1 MIDFRQFLSRDDG
14 VWWGQAAAEPR
25 PLVDAL
31 ILQSPRIGPIR
42 TFTGLSWND
51 QLAITMP
58 GRMSMVSYGGL
69 GELRELS
76 RSGRL
81 DVVPCHY
88 SALPRMFAERRL
100 PCDVGLMQVSAPDRN
115 GMCSLGI
122 GVDYVADAMPHT
134 PVLIAEINQRMPA
147 TVGTQRIPL
156 DRFAATI
163 STDRPLAED
172 PTRAPGATEQRIA
185 AHVAEL
191 IDDGD
196 TVQLGVGSLGA
207 AMLDALAE
215 HEDLGFHTGMV
226 TDGLLR
232 LVDKGVAT
240 GSRKEIDPGLI
251 VAGTALGTAELYNR
265 VPELPARFLPTSYT
279 HSPQVLSQLHS
290 LVSVNFAVEV
300 DLSGQ
305 VGAEVSRGVYIGA
318 VGGQVDFTR
327 AAALTGKR
335 SIIALRATS
344 GGQSTIKASL
354 DGGVVT
360 TTRSDVDTVVTEY
373 GVAHLR
379 GCSLRERARRM
390 AAIAAP
396 EFRDELGRERSTL

>member
-1 MIDFRQFLSRDDG
+1 MSVKTKDG
-14 VWWGQAAAEPR
+14 VKIYYMGQKVSPPSLATAGRCQPTTGTTRCWTSRRQMTTAISSPRLRPRRQGWAVLTPVSRHLEQEPGAALG
-25 PLVDAL
+25 LVDPVF
-31 ILQSPRIGPIR
+31 QE
-42 TFTGLSWND
+42 TGGSD
-51 QLAITMP
+51 IA
-58 GRMSMVSYGGL
+58 
-69 GELRELS
+69 
-76 RSGRL
+76 
-81 DVVPCHY
+81 
-88 SALPRMFAERRL
+88 
-100 PCDVGLMQVSAPDRN
+100 
-115 GMCSLGI
+115 
-122 GVDYVADAMPHT
+122 
-134 PVLIAEINQRMPA
+134 VLIAKVVCFAHAGRELPVVVAQFGKHVVRRHV
-147 TVGTQRIPL
+147 VGIIIQDAFQAPDMA
-156 DRFAATI
+156 DRA
-163 STDRPLAED
+163 DR
-172 PTRAPGATEQRIA
+172 GATDFADPLRNIVGGGENLLAMLVQ
-185 AHVAEL
+185 HQMVVAEMRAR
-191 IDDGD
+191 D
-196 TVQLGVGSLGA
+196 VPV
-207 AMLDALAE
+207 E
-215 HEDLGFHTGMV
+215 VLGFDIQREHIG
-226 TDGLLR
+226 
-232 LVDKGVAT
+232 
-240 GSRKEIDPGLI
+240 EFIDPGLI

-344 GGQSTIKASL
+344 GGQSTIKAAL

-360 TTRSDVDTVVTEY
+360 TTRSDVDNVVTEY

-396 EFRDELGRERSTL
+396 EFRDQLDRERNTL

>member
-1 MIDFRQFLSRDDG
+1 VIDFRQFLSRDDG

-115 GMCSLGI
+115 GTCSLGI
-122 GVDYVADAMPHT
+122 GVDYVADAMRHT

-156 DRFAATI
+156 DR
-163 STDRPLAED
+163 
-172 PTRAPGATEQRIA
+172 
-185 AHVAEL
+185 VAEL

-305 VGAEVSRGVYIGA
+305 VGAEVSRGVYVGA

-344 GGQSTIKASL
+344 GGQSTIKAAL
-354 DGGVVT
+354 DGGMVT

-379 GCSLRERARRM
+379 GCGLRERTRRM

-396 EFRDELGRERSTL
+396 EFRDQLDRERSTL